1 MKKAILPII
10 MLTLISFSPKPTQLT
25 EAERALAV
33 KHLTET
39 RDHLTTVVKG
49 LTAEQL
55 NFKATED
62 SWSIAE
68 CVEHIAIAENA
79 FEGFLKKTMAEGNIP
94 ALKDSLV
101 FKDEQLMGVLTDR
114 SQKFKTTEPFE
125 PSGKFGSHE
134 ETVEAFLKK
143 RNEHIEYIK
152 TTTDDL
158 RNRFNQ
164 DLPFGTVD
172 GFQVIIF
179 AAGHSERHILQ
190 MEEIMTHEN
199 FPSGGKE
206 H

>member
-1 MKKAILPII
+1 MKKAILPLFVL
-10 MLTLISFSPKPTQLT
+10 MLISFSPNTTQLT

-49 LTAEQL
+49 LTEEQL
-55 NFKATED
+55 SFKPSES

-68 CVEHIAIAENA
+68 CVEHIAISENA
-79 FEGFLKKTMAEGNIP
+79 FEGFLKKTVAEGNIP

-114 SQKFKTTEPFE
+114 SKKFKTTEPFE

-134 ETVEAFLKK
+134 ETLAAFLKK
-143 RNEHIEYIK
+143 RNEHIEYVK
-152 TTTDDL
+152 NTTDDL

-190 MEEIMTHEN
+190 MEEIMAHAD
-199 FPSGGKE
+199 FPKSVE
-206 H
+206 EQ

>member
-1 MKKAILPII
+1 MKKAILPL
-10 MLTLISFSPKPTQLT
+10 MVLMLISFSPKPTQLT

-39 RDHLTTVVKG
+39 RDHLVTVVQG
-49 LTAEQL
+49 LTTEQL
-55 NFKATED
+55 NFKPTED

-68 CVEHIAIAENA
+68 CVEHLAIAENA
-79 FEGFLKKTMAEGNIP
+79 FEGFLKKTVAEGNIP

-101 FKDEQLMGVLTDR
+101 FKDEELMGVLTDR
-114 SQKFKTTEPFE
+114 SKKFKTTEPFE

-143 RNEHIEYIK
+143 RNERIEYVK

-158 RNRFNQ
+158 RNRYNQ

-190 MEEIMTHEN
+190 MEEIKAHADYPKSAGEQ
-199 FPSGGKE
+199 
-206 H
+206 